1 MAARGGGETDK
12 LRQNVEEQMQRL
24 LSQLEDLEAEKDNLE
39 PAEYKE
45 MYDDTIQQLKEFK
58 ASLEKMMA
66 GNMTLVDQLSNVK
79 MAIQAAVSRAFH
91 TPEVIK
97 LFAKK
102 EPGQLRSRLTAL
114 QRDAKLGK
122 VGQEAFLQ
130 QRLEILVA
138 LSKLGESVRRQTRIT
153 SSKIFEHGP
162 HRLCDAAFR

>member
-1 MAARGGGETDK
+1 MATRGGSETDK

-79 MAIQAAVSRAFH
+79 MV
-91 TPEVIK
+91 
-97 LFAKK
+97 
-102 EPGQLRSRLTAL
+102 
-114 QRDAKLGK
+114 
-122 VGQEAFLQ
+122 FLPSSSLY
-130 QRLEILVA
+130 RIPNHIFKREILF
-138 LSKLGESVRRQTRIT
+138 K
-153 SSKIFEHGP
+153 
-162 HRLCDAAFR
+162 